1 MQKGKF
7 YFLEERYFLDFPDKN
22 LMKNKESVDGISYDR
37 PCFYA
42 FQNEQSEIYWMIP
55 ISSKVEKYEKIH
67 HKNILKYGISDTI
80 IFGNVLNQRRAF
92 LIQNMCPVTDR
103 YIEKEYDY
111 SFLGH
116 IPVAIEPS
124 FSGILEEKANLILAL
139 VRRGRKLIFPDVL
152 KIEKMLL
159 EQL

>member
-1 MQKGKF
+1 
-7 YFLEERYFLDFPDKN
+7 
-22 LMKNKESVDGISYDR
+22 
-37 PCFYA
+37 
-42 FQNEQSEIYWMIP
+42 
-55 ISSKVEKYEKIH
+55 
-67 HKNILKYGISDTI
+67 
-80 IFGNVLNQRRAF
+80 
-92 LIQNMCPVTDR
+92 MCPVTDR